1 MNCSEQFNLEDAFAY
16 VKMKSGSSQ
25 NYLNQS
31 QFREALIKI
40 GVKASQVSMD
50 RIFLFFK
57 RFNIYND
64 NRLNIYEF
72 SEAISPINR

>member
-1 MNCSEQFNLEDAFAY
+1 MEDAFTY
-16 VKMKSGSSQ
+16 VKIKSGTSQ
-25 NYLNQS
+25 NFLS
-31 QFREALIKI
+31 QTNLREALIKI

-64 NRLNIYEF
+64 NKLNIYEF